1 MRLKILV
8 ANNHFSFNQRR
19 ITNRPIYPAAK
30 NIVKKDVRN
39 QELKKKNCNPNNYF
53 KTRLKILPFV
63 TRELHYS
70 LLHLCAKLGGDRR
83 G

>member
-1 MRLKILV
+1 MLFGSRNHFTFDTSKINGHNKSSLMRLKILV

-39 QELKKKNCNPNNYF
+39 QELKKKIA
-53 KTRLKILPFV
+53 TQIIILKQ
-63 TRELHYS
+63 
-70 LLHLCAKLGGDRR
+70 D
-83 G
+83 